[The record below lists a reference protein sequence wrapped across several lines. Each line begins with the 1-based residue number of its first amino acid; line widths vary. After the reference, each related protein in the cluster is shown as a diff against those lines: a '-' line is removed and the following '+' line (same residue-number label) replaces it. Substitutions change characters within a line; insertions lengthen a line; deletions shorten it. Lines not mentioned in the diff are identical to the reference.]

1 MVRPFD
7 LLLRGGTVVNQ
18 DGEGVRDIGV
28 VGETIAE
35 VGALGRADAAEIIDC
50 RGLHILPGVM
60 DTQVHLREPGLTHKE
75 DFETGGRAALLGGVT
90 AVFEMPNTNPATT
103 TESAVADKLARA
115 RGRMACDHAFYVGAT
130 ADNAEILKRLELLPG
145 VCGVKMF
152 MGSSTGDLLVPD
164 DESVLA
170 VLQNGRRR
178 VAVHSEDEA
187 ILRASKAKARA
198 GDWTSHPEARPVEAA
213 VSSTRRL
220 LQLARKARRRVHVL
234 HVSTAEELV
243 LLGAAKDIATV
254 ETTPQHLTLTAPECY
269 ESLKGLAQMNPP
281 IRDARHRDALW
292 AGVNQGIVDVLGSDH
307 APHTIEEKARE
318 YPGSPSGMPGVQHIL
333 PVMLDHVAQGRLTLM
348 RLVDLLCHGPKRVF
362 GIVGKGRIAAGYDAD
377 FSIVDMK
384 ARRLIRHQDA
394 ASRCRWT
401 PFDGM
406 TVAGWPKGA
415 IIRGRRVMWEGEI
428 LGPAAGAPLRF
439 EETL

>member
-1 MVRPFD
+1 
-7 LLLRGGTVVNQ
+7 
-18 DGEGVRDIGV
+18 
-28 VGETIAE
+28 
-35 VGALGRADAAEIIDC
+35 
-50 RGLHILPGVM
+50 
-60 DTQVHLREPGLTHKE
+60 
-75 DFETGGRAALLGGVT
+75 
-90 AVFEMPNTNPATT
+90 
-103 TESAVADKLARA
+103 
-115 RGRMACDHAFYVGAT
+115 
-130 ADNAEILKRLELLPG
+130 
-145 VCGVKMF
+145 
-152 MGSSTGDLLVPD
+152 
-164 DESVLA
+164 
-170 VLQNGRRR
+170 
-178 VAVHSEDEA
+178 
-187 ILRASKAKARA
+187 
-198 GDWTSHPEARPVEAA
+198 
-213 VSSTRRL
+213 
-220 LQLARKARRRVHVL
+220 
-234 HVSTAEELV
+234 
-243 LLGAAKDIATV
+243 
-254 ETTPQHLTLTAPECY
+254 
-269 ESLKGLAQMNPP
+269 MNPP

-394 ASRCRWT
+394 ASRCGWT